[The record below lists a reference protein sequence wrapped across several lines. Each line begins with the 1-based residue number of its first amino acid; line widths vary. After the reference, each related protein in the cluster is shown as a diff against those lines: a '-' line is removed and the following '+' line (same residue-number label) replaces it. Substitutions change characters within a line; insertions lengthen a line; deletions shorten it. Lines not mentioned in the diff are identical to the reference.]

1 MLIPRLPSSLPPSAP
16 RPTISPSATR
26 GIIAVSNTR
35 ATKVYRI
42 GKPASPGGSLSA
54 KRVRL
59 PGDCT
64 PPAHALSFT
73 ADGRR
78 LIVAAA
84 AGDIRIVDLGGSSKH
99 GGGDGTGV
107 PVDLGSGARLV
118 HCFEEHIDG
127 VRLGGNSASRDE
139 GAVPIWA
146 VTLSVCG
153 KWMASASASGV
164 VHVFD
169 MTTLRHHWTL
179 PR

>member
-1 MLIPRLPSSLPPSAP
+1 M
-16 RPTISPSATR
+16 
-26 GIIAVSNTR
+26 SNTR

-42 GKPASPGGSLSA
+42 GKPASPGGQLSV

-64 PPAHALSFT
+64 PPAHVLSFT
-73 ADGRR
+73 ADGRT
-78 LIVAAA
+78 LVIATAG
-84 AGDIRIVDLGGSSKH
+84 GDIRIVDLGGNSKR
-99 GGGDGTGV
+99 GDRDGTEA

-118 HCFEEHIDG
+118 HCFEEHVDG
-127 VRLGGNSASRDE
+127 VRSGGSSVSRDE

-153 KWMASASASGV
+153 KWMTSASASGV

-169 MTTLRHHWTL
+169 LTTLRHHWTL